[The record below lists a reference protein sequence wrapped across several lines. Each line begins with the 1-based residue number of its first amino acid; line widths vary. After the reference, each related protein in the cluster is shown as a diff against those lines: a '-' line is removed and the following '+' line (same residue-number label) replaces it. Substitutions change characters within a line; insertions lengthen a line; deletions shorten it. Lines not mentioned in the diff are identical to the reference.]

1 MFCLL
6 EVILSHLDEISGMLI
21 GIKNDFYSNSAS
33 KEIRLI
39 QDVRGANSSAKKVAS
54 SICTWT
60 PCHFSI
66 LNPCFLVREL
76 MENTVGNLFPR
87 GIPIPLTHTH
97 THFCLLIILS
107 FTNIYW
113 VPTLVLGTVLEGGI
127 QGWTW
132 PYGSFSLVL
141 CGMVKNREKLLTSHK
156 FFTSEFYTFG

>member
-1 MFCLL
+1 
-6 EVILSHLDEISGMLI
+6 MLI
-21 GIKNDFYSNSAS
+21 GIKNDFYGNSTS

-76 MENTVGNLFPR
+76 MENTVGNVLPR

-97 THFCLLIILS
+97 TLLSLDYSFIHKYLLS
-107 FTNIYW
+107 AHSCARHCTGGGHTRMNL
-113 VPTLVLGTVLEGGI
+113 TLWIVQSSIV
-127 QGWTW
+127 
-132 PYGSFSLVL
+132 
-141 CGMVKNREKLLTSHK
+141 
-156 FFTSEFYTFG
+156 